1 MVVLSFRNIQ
11 ILYNTQLRNISLY
24 LSIGLA
30 LLGYSRYYRESN
42 LIDIKNIYDLVFII
56 ISILFMY
63 IGLYI
68 GIKTKEDHIL
78 YIKNL
83 NNDEKK
89 IHKKWLFLIDIIKLL
104 ICIII
109 LFTCITLLRQINL
122 YK

>member
-1 MVVLSFRNIQ
+1 MIVISFRNIQ
-11 ILYNTQLRNISLY
+11 ILYNTQIRNISLY

-30 LLGYSRYYRESN
+30 LLGYARYYRGSDF
-42 LIDIKNIYDLVFII
+42 IHIKNIYDLVFII

-78 YIKNL
+78 YIENL
-83 NNDEKK
+83 NDDEKK
-89 IHKKWLFLIDIIKLL
+89 IHKKWLYLIDIIKVL